1 MTTYDHSKSI
11 TTTNEPSSLEL
22 ARVGE
27 VGTESNGF
35 GSGLDLERLLLGKS
49 KLLCDF
55 VRKFLVDVGAERERG
70 DLSQQR
76 VVSE

>member
-27 VGTESNGF
+27 VRTESD
-35 GSGLDLERLLLGKS
+35 SLRSRLDLERLLLGKS
-49 KLLCDF
+49 KLLCDL
-55 VRKFLVDVGAERERG
+55 VRKFLVDVGAVKEG
-70 DLSQQR
+70 SSLSQR
-76 VVSE
+76 KVDSE